1 MSRRGGL
8 QAKTLAMYSRLDQ
21 LSQEWVS
28 TLELADALENEFG
41 RSFGYACKIVNQ
53 WARARSESVAMALA
67 GSTPF
72 YCSRP
77 GAALDVG
84 MLCKQ
89 YWGTL
94 PVRFR
99 RDRNF
104 EKCPPEE
111 KLHAVLMAYGYLCL
125 GRSDCRAAFNKWAT
139 ANKQRRIQRTLA
151 RDLP

>member
-67 GSTPF
+67 GITPF

-104 EKCPPEE
+104 EKCSPEE

-125 GRSDCRAAFNKWAT
+125 GRSDCLTAFNKWAT

>member
-8 QAKTLAMYSRLDQ
+8 QAKTLAMYNRLDQ

-28 TLELADALENEFG
+28 TLELADALENEFA
-41 RSFGYACKIVNQ
+41 RSPSYARRIVYS
-53 WARARSESVAMALA
+53 WARARSESVAMTLA

-84 MLCKQ
+84 MLCKR

-94 PVRFR
+94 PGRFR

-104 EKCPPEE
+104 EKCSPEE

-125 GRSDCRAAFNKWAT
+125 GRSDCLVAFNKWAA
-139 ANKQRRIQRTLA
+139 ANKQQRIQKTLA
-151 RDLP
+151 RDLS

>member
-72 YCSRP
+72 YCSRS

-125 GRSDCRAAFNKWAT
+125 GRSDCLTAFNKWAT

>member
-8 QAKTLAMYSRLDQ
+8 QAKTLAMYNRLDQ

-72 YCSRP
+72 YCSRS

-94 PVRFR
+94 PKAFR
-99 RDRNF
+99 LNHDMAGI
-104 EKCPPEE
+104 PEE
-111 KLHAVLMAYGYLCL
+111 DRLHGVLMAYGYLCL
-125 GRSDCRAAFNKWAT
+125 GRPECRDAFNRWAPRY
-139 ANKQRRIQRTLA
+139 KQFLIRKEL
-151 RDLP
+151 

>member
-41 RSFGYACKIVNQ
+41 RSFGYACKVVNQ

-125 GRSDCRAAFNKWAT
+125 GRSDCRAAFNKWAA

>member
-8 QAKTLAMYSRLDQ
+8 QAKTLAMYNRLDQ

-53 WARARSESVAMALA
+53 WARVRSESVAMALA

-72 YCSRP
+72 YCSRS

-125 GRSDCRAAFNKWAT
+125 GRSDCLTAFNKWAT